1 VIEPSLKTG
10 SVDAGKSI
18 GRVKV
23 ATPDV
28 VGNVNQIVQRNPH
41 ISVRPLSQQA
51 ARFELIINP
60 FPPLSKINFHH
71 FSTSSRKIVKKG
83 ITFLLMRLGFT
94 FLFSSSLRIIQLGQQ
109 IIPTMLLRRHRVQL
123 KLMFLLQHS
132 DFLK

>member
-1 VIEPSLKTG
+1 LKTG

-83 ITFLLMRLGFT
+83 ITFLLMKLGFT
-94 FLFSSSLRIIQLGQQ
+94 FLFSSSLRMIQLIEAPSRPIKIDVSVATFRFSQ
-109 IIPTMLLRRHRVQL
+109 M
-123 KLMFLLQHS
+123 K
-132 DFLK
+132 